1 MTGPLLFAA
10 LLAGAAMFGRGIWA
24 CEAGRMTTGNAWL
37 AVSGMA
43 VIVIT
48 ITTGIVL
55 AFMAMG

>member
-1 MTGPLLFAA
+1 MTTRKTLAYA
-10 LLAGAAMFGRGIWA
+10 IAKVLAGSGLTA
-24 CEAGRMTTGNAWL
+24 MTTGNAWL